1 MLELYEWCHNSTGKV
16 ILSEDKISCGLNG
29 KNAKIIRENNGKNGE
44 PWHHPPLHPPL
55 NDDMAIAGHH
65 RNIAASDNVSPA
77 VTVHVHAT
85 TTVQAPVTPVR
96 S

>member
-44 PWHHPPLHPPL
+44 PWQRCSFLYMYILFFSMKKQAIDIILADLEIPEIGLHFWFFL
-55 NDDMAIAGHH
+55 FLDYFLIW
-65 RNIAASDNVSPA
+65 
-77 VTVHVHAT
+77 
-85 TTVQAPVTPVR
+85 
-96 S
+96 